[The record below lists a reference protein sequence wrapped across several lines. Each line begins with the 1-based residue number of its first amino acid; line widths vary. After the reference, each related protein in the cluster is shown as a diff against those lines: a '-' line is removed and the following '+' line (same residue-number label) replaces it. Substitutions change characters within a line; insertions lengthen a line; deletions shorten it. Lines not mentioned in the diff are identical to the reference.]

1 MSDERSAVPEPA
13 SEPEPQLA
21 LDDEAPEVGQQGERR
36 PMPFFPDF
44 ALVEAITALVFL
56 VVLVVIASI
65 TKPTLESA
73 ADPSA
78 SGYVP
83 RPEWYFLWV
92 FQALK
97 YFKGETE
104 VIGTF
109 VLPLVVIGL
118 MVALPFIDR
127 RERARPLLP
136 KTRPVRL
143 WPRIVAALAITVIV
157 GLTLSAMAAS
167 SPMTRE
173 GSDLTPA
180 QAAGRALYE
189 RLGCSSCHT
198 IAGAGAER
206 GPDLTDFGLNADAS
220 QRVLLH
226 FTGIR
231 EAPGSVMPGY
241 QLSDSELSSLA
252 EYLMSLKGGA

>member
-1 MSDERSAVPEPA
+1 MSDEPLSTP
-13 SEPEPQLA
+13 SEPTDQASIE
-21 LDDEAPEVGQQGERR
+21 EAPAERR

-56 VVLVVIASI
+56 VVLVVIASV
-65 TKPTLESA
+65 TKPSLAPA

-92 FQALK
+92 FQLLK
-97 YFKGETE
+97 YFKGEWE
-104 VIGTF
+104 VMGTF
-109 VLPLVVIGL
+109 VLPVIVIGVL
-118 MVALPFIDR
+118 VAVPFIDR
-127 RERARPLLP
+127 RERTRSLLP
-136 KTRPVRL
+136 GTRPVRV
-143 WPRIVAALAITVIV
+143 WPRIAAAFTITGIV
-157 GLTLSAMAAS
+157 LLTLSAMAAS

-173 GSDLTPA
+173 GSNLTPA
-180 QAAGRALYE
+180 QAAGKALYE

-198 IAGAGAER
+198 IAGAGGTR
-206 GPDLTDFGLNADAS
+206 GPELTRFGTNADAS
-220 QRVLLH
+220 ERVLLH
-226 FTGIR
+226 FTGVR

-252 EYLMSLKGGA
+252 EYLMSLKGGK

>member
-1 MSDERSAVPEPA
+1 MTDDMLGTPAEPI
-13 SEPEPQLA
+13 EDPHPDDDQL
-21 LDDEAPEVGQQGERR
+21 DGRR

-44 ALVEAITALVFL
+44 ALVEAITALVYL
-56 VVLVVIASI
+56 IVLLVIASV
-65 TKPTLESA
+65 TKASLEQA

-92 FQALK
+92 FQGLK
-97 YFKGETE
+97 YFKGEWE
-104 VIGTF
+104 VVGIV
-109 VLPLVVIGL
+109 VLPAIIIGL

-127 RERARPLLP
+127 HERTRPLLP
-136 KTRPVRL
+136 RTRAVRL
-143 WPRIVAALAITVIV
+143 WPRITAALTITVIA

-173 GSDLTPA
+173 GSDLTPV

-198 IAGAGAER
+198 IQDAGGTR
-206 GPDLTDFGLNADAS
+206 GPELTAFGTNADAS

-226 FTGIR
+226 FTSVR

-241 QLSDSELSSLA
+241 QLSDSELGSLA